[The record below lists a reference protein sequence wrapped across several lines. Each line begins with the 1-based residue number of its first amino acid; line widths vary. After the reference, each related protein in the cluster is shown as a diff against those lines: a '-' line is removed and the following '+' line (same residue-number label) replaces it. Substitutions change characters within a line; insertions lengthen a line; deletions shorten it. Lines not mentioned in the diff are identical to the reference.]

1 MASKM
6 NTKAIPSLF
15 TTRNPIRWQ
24 FDSANRRLKAFEP
37 FPGPRLA
44 VDLLRREHPKME
56 KVILYARPGQETSWK
71 SMGYRRE
78 GIIQGY
84 FSDRQDCW
92 LWCAYP
98 EPSRGRPRDAEALRR
113 VLEIAQAPHAV
124 GQRTLPQGYTTASV
138 GAAEVAEV
146 TRLLKTVF
154 PVYPSDLS
162 SETTSRLVADGS
174 SCFRMVRNAE
184 GECVAVA
191 SAELNRSQLNAEM
204 TDCATRPDQRGR
216 GLMAYLIREL
226 EMEVARRFRILDLY
240 SLARGPEAGINRV
253 FSRLGYAHAGA
264 LINNC
269 RMPTGWETMNLWC
282 KSFVSA

>member
-1 MASKM
+1 M
-6 NTKAIPSLF
+6 PSNVNSQATPRLP
-15 TTRNPIRWQ
+15 TPRVPVRWQ
-24 FDSANRRLKAFEP
+24 ADPANRRLKAFDP
-37 FPGPRLA
+37 FPSPRLA
-44 VDLLRREHPKME
+44 VESLRREHPKVE
-56 KVILYARPGQETSWK
+56 KVILYARPGQEAAWK
-71 SMGYRRE
+71 SIGYRRE
-78 GIIQGY
+78 GVIRGY

-113 VLEIAQAPHAV
+113 VLELAQAPAV
-124 GQRTLPQGYTTASV
+124 RAQRALPQGYSTLAV
-138 GAAEVAEV
+138 GAAEVADV
-146 TRLLKTVF
+146 VKLLKTVF

-162 SETTSRLVADGS
+162 IDTVSRLVAEGS
-174 SCFRMVRNAE
+174 SYFRMVRNAE

-216 GLMAYLIREL
+216 GLMALLIREL
-226 EMEVARRFRILDLY
+226 EIEIARRYRILDLY

-253 FSRLGYAHAGA
+253 FARSGYALAGA

-282 KSFVSA
+282 KSFASA